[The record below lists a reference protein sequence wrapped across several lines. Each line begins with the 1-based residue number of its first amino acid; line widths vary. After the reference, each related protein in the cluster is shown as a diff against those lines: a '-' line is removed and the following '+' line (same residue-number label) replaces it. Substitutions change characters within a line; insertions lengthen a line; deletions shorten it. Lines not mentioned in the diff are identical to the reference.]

1 MTNKIE
7 VQSKPSVPSLA
18 VQSLPWEKNF
28 CQLGFKT
35 YCLSA
40 AAVALFGSLILIGF
54 FLLWNNAFSV
64 FPSMAMFP
72 EQPTI
77 ATIFGNLVF
86 APIVETALMI
96 ALLEFL
102 VRVRLSKLAS
112 VGLSALL
119 WGFLH
124 GTLAPMRF
132 AGSIW
137 SFFVFGYSYF
147 LWSRRDRKSGFW
159 AASLSH
165 IIVNTLPTLVVF
177 LEYYVFQNK
186 L

>member
-1 MTNKIE
+1 MTHKIE
-7 VQSKPSVPSLA
+7 VPSKASVPSLA
-18 VQSLPWEKNF
+18 VQSLPWEKKF

-35 YCLSA
+35 YCLLA
-40 AAVALFGSLILIGF
+40 AAIALFGSLILIGF

-96 ALLEFL
+96 ALLELL

-112 VGLSALL
+112 IGLSALL

-124 GTLAPMRF
+124 GTLSPMRF

-159 AASLSH
+159 AASLPH
-165 IIVNTLPTLVVF
+165 TIVNTVPTLVVF